1 MRNETEGQLLV
12 DEYLILTYTRNIMRQ
27 DMPEDERH
35 VLLLD
40 ARDCINKAVGHD
52 KQNVLDDELKNDTVQ
67 FDLAVERFKINSD
80 YIDNRISDLM
90 GSLTESLYDIENF
103 CMDNE
108 SKSKLS
114 GRFLDLF
121 PNIKTEN
128 Q

>member
-35 VLLLD
+35 VLLQD

-67 FDLAVERFKINSD
+67 FDLAVERFKINSV

-121 PNIKTEN
+121 PNIRTEE
-128 Q
+128 

>member
-67 FDLAVERFKINSD
+67 FDRKHPTPILVV
-80 YIDNRISDLM
+80 
-90 GSLTESLYDIENF
+90 
-103 CMDNE
+103 
-108 SKSKLS
+108 
-114 GRFLDLF
+114 
-121 PNIKTEN
+121 
-128 Q
+128 

>member
-121 PNIKTEN
+121 PNIRTEE
-128 Q
+128 